1 MIRNKTIP
9 ALVLLLSLAAIGAIT
24 VLQARAGEGRDA
36 QLKLATLKSEL
47 TELQSAPFKA
57 SERTGGS
64 PEVARKLMADGK
76 RKVAATLAELRRN
89 SPVPSLGRI
98 PAPLRDNYAALDEIY
113 AIGASGADYGRR
125 ADFLAGVS
133 AQEMDAIAGALD
145 EATREYD
152 RRASASDFRA
162 TAGSAIAI
170 FMLALAFVFLYRRAV
185 LARAV
190 AERLARENA
199 RMAAASHEEARTD
212 SLTGLPNRRALVDD
226 LDAQLERAGGKR
238 SVVLALFDLD
248 GFKQYND
255 TFGHQAGDALLARL
269 GERLAAAVDGVGSAY
284 RMGGD
289 EFCVLA
295 AVEPARA
302 ETVVALAAAA
312 LSDTGDV
319 FSISCSHGMA
329 LVPSE
334 AFSPEEALRIADQRM
349 YERKASPSAA
359 SRQSTDVLLKVLS
372 ERDSELR
379 AHLSSV
385 SGLAERIAERLGL
398 GGEEIRLISLAAKL
412 HDVGKTAIPEE
423 ILNKPGPLDQ
433 DEWDFMQRHTV
444 IGERIILAAPS
455 LAPSAGLVRSSHER
469 FDGTGYPDALDGGAI
484 PLGAAII
491 AVCDAFDAMVSTR
504 PYRPAMS
511 TGDAVLELRRCAGT
525 QFDPKV
531 VEAFCAIAEETDTAG
546 KVA

>member
-9 ALVLLLSLAAIGAIT
+9 ALVLLLSLAAIGSIM
-24 VLQARAGEGRDA
+24 VLQERAGAGRDA

-47 TELQSAPFKA
+47 TQLQSAPFKA
-57 SERTGGS
+57 SARTGGS
-64 PEVARKLMADGK
+64 PEFARKLMDGGK
-76 RKVAATLAELRRN
+76 QKVAAILVELRRS
-89 SPVPSLGRI
+89 SPVPALARI
-98 PAPLRDNYAALDEIY
+98 PGPLRADYAALDEIY
-113 AIGASGADYGRR
+113 AIGASGADYGQR
-125 ADFLAGVS
+125 ADRLAGVS
-133 AQEMDAIAGALD
+133 AQHMNGIAASLD
-145 EATREYD
+145 EASREYD
-152 RRASASDFRA
+152 RRASAADSRA
-162 TAGSAIAI
+162 TTGSAIAI
-170 FMLALAFVFLYRRAV
+170 LLLAVAFAFLYRRAS

-212 SLTGLPNRRALVDD
+212 ALTGLPNRRALIDD
-226 LDAQLERAGGKR
+226 LDAQLANAGGKR

-255 TFGHQAGDALLARL
+255 TFGHPAGDALLARL
-269 GERLAAAVDGVGSAY
+269 GERLATAVDGIGNAY

-295 AVEPARA
+295 PVEPARA

-312 LSDTGDV
+312 LTDTGDA
-319 FSISCSHGMA
+319 FSIGCSHGMA

-334 AFSPEEALRIADQRM
+334 AFSPVDALRIADQRM
-349 YERKASPSAA
+349 YEQKSTPLAA

-372 ERDSELR
+372 ERDTGLR
-379 AHLSSV
+379 THLSSV
-385 SGLAERIAERLGL
+385 AGLAERIAERLGL
-398 GGEEIRLISLAAKL
+398 AEHQIKQISLAAKL
-412 HDVGKTAIPEE
+412 HDIGKTAIPDE

-433 DEWDFMQRHTV
+433 DEWEFMRRHTV

-469 FDGTGYPDALDGGAI
+469 FDGTGYPDALTGGAI
-484 PLGAAII
+484 PLGASII
-491 AVCDAFDAMVSTR
+491 AVCDAFDAMVSKR
-504 PYRPAMS
+504 PYRAAMS
-511 TGDAVLELRRCAGT
+511 TGDAVVELRRCAGT
-525 QFDPKV
+525 QFDPAV
-531 VEAFCAIAEETDTAG
+531 VEAFCAVAEETDTAG